1 MRPARLQRSSDLRLL
16 SGPRSPSSYP
26 TEARRRQARTAPG
39 PRSSRCREQPG
50 KRRARRVLLGGASP
64 PVLTLGAVS
73 PQSPGGPGGFPRV
86 TEPEGGGRRRE
97 ELRAWGLGGA
107 SAGAG
112 AGRRG
117 GGVGRGRGGPGRDGG
132 RPRRRGGPC
141 RAPRGSSRRLQPPL
155 LTSLEKGLRP
165 RGRQYRVNEPQPP
178 RRPESAGA
186 AREPRAGWRRGAAVR
201 LVPPSRPFLSLLP
214 AGPRARPARFLCPRP
229 ALSLL
234 LLLRVPVL
242 TSGAPTCHGLGCGP
256 RAARST
262 SPALPPRGAEPER
275 PRRSRAPGMGS
286 AV

>member
-1 MRPARLQRSSDLRLL
+1 MPGAAGQAAGAPRPARGRFSSSSHPRGCLPAAAR
-16 SGPRSPSSYP
+16 GPR
-26 TEARRRQARTAPG
+26 G
-39 PRSSRCREQPG
+39 LSRV
-50 KRRARRVLLGGASP
+50 K
-64 PVLTLGAVS
+64 
-73 PQSPGGPGGFPRV
+73 PRV

-107 SAGAG
+107 SAG

-256 RAARST
+256 RAAQST